1 MVRWALVGA
10 SDIAAT
16 RMIPAIRRHGDEILA
31 VVSGD
36 QSHGERFAARHE
48 IARATTDVGL
58 VLADQDIDA
67 VYISSRNHQ
76 HAQQATAALAA
87 DKHVLLEKPLALSA
101 HDVGG
106 LLATAAAHAGV
117 LAVNHHLPG
126 AATHRR
132 IRELIRA
139 GAVGTPLAV
148 SVCHAVMLPERLR
161 GWRLGDVPGAGVAL
175 DITCHDAS
183 VINAA
188 LGSPPR
194 LAAAVG
200 TAQGQWSTGAPDAVL
215 ASLLYGQVTVQT
227 HDAFTVAH
235 RPTRF
240 DVFGTEGA
248 ILGTDVM
255 TQDPVGEVVL
265 RTGAGERVVDVGERK
280 DLYLTVLEGFRAA
293 IAGDAEPTVDGYAG
307 GNAFLVA
314 DAVQRAVTA
323 EQTVFFDRWFTKPQE
338 GRLQPSARSAPTGE
352 FDA

>member
-1 MVRWALVGA
+1 MRWALVGA

-16 RMIPAIRRHGDEILA
+16 RMIPALRRHGDDIVA

-36 QSHGERFAARHE
+36 LLHGERFAE
-48 IARATTDVGL
+48 GNQIARATTDL
-58 VLADQDIDA
+58 ESVLADNEVDA

-76 HAQQATAALAA
+76 HAQHAIAALTA
-87 DKHVLLEKPLALSA
+87 DKHVLVEKPLALTP
-101 HDVGG
+101 HDVAA
-106 LLATAAAHAGV
+106 LLDAATAHAGV

-139 GAVGTPLAV
+139 GAIGTPLAV
-148 SVCHAVMLPERLR
+148 SVCHAVFLPERLR
-161 GWRLGDVPGAGVAL
+161 GWRLGDAPGAGVAL

-194 LAAAVG
+194 LATAVG
-200 TAQGQWSTGAPDAVL
+200 SAQGEWSAGTSDAVM
-215 ASLLYGQVTVQT
+215 SSMLYGQVTVQT
-227 HDAFTVAH
+227 HDAFTIAY

-248 ILGTDVM
+248 LLASDVM
-255 TQDPVGEVVL
+255 TQDPIGEVIL

-280 DLYLTVLEGFRAA
+280 DLYLTVLEAFRAA
-293 IAGDAEPTVDGYAG
+293 IAGDGEPTADGIAG
-307 GNAFLVA
+307 ANAFLVA
-314 DAVQRAVTA
+314 DAVQRAVQT
-323 EQTVFFDRWFTKPQE
+323 EQTVHFDQWFSSNERTCA
-338 GRLQPSARSAPTGE
+338 GRRT
-352 FDA
+352 DHR

>member
-16 RMIPAIRRHGDEILA
+16 RMIPAIRRHGDEMIA
-31 VVSGD
+31 VVSGE
-36 QSHGERFAARHE
+36 QSRGERFAARHE
-48 IARATTDVGL
+48 IARATTDL
-58 VLADQDIDA
+58 SAVLADGDIDA

-76 HAQQATAALAA
+76 HAQQATAALTA
-87 DKHVLLEKPLALSA
+87 DKHVLVEKPLALTTRDA
-101 HDVGG
+101 GD
-106 LLATAAAHAGV
+106 LLETAAGHSGV

-126 AATHRR
+126 AATHRK

-139 GAVGTPLAV
+139 GAIGTPLAV
-148 SVCHAVMLPERLR
+148 SVSHAVMLPERLR

-188 LGSPPR
+188 LDSRPR
-194 LAAAVG
+194 LATAVG
-200 TAQGQWSTGAPDAVL
+200 IAQGEWFSGAPDAVMT
-215 ASLLYGQVTVQT
+215 SLLYGQVTVQT

-248 ILGTDVM
+248 ILATDVM

-293 IAGDAEPTVDGYAG
+293 ISGDGEPTVDGIAG

-314 DAVQRAVTA
+314 DAVQRAVTT
-323 EQTVFFDRWFTKPQE
+323 EQTVVLDHWFTKAQE
-338 GRLQPSARSAPTGE
+338 R
-352 FDA
+352 